1 MNAQRC
7 GQDMTE
13 RRKSQNFQSLPH
25 YLTESV
31 WHSLECDSREKAAM
45 SLWQHAWKLGMRCP
59 SEMTFS
65 VVYNLLVLTKSEKKD
80 LSMFEQRTF
89 LQHLKKE
96 WKKFKGLKKAEDFQ
110 YADYVEILPMEVK
123 RSSCRVLSGCL
134 CRTRGCAM
142 QTLAPVHGIL
152 FNISVPRDLV
162 ERAFVFFGWAGF
174 SIVATLKD

>member
-123 RSSCRVLSGCL
+123 DLPAEYYLVAFAEQEAVPCRLLHLCMAFFSTCL
-134 CRTRGCAM
+134 F
-142 QTLAPVHGIL
+142 PGIWWKELL
-152 FNISVPRDLV
+152 FFL
-162 ERAFVFFGWAGF
+162 GGLGF
-174 SIVATLKD
+174 PL